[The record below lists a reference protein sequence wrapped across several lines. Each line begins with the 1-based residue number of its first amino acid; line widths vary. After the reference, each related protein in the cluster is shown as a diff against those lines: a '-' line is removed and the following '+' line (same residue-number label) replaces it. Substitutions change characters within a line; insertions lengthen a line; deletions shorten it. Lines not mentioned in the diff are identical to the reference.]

1 MKAANLNARYRKL
14 WGELSLYGKFEHL
27 IAIILA
33 TLIALVIAA
42 ATASLAFDVASDAI
56 KGVGA
61 LKLLDYEEIFG
72 RIMTVLIAFE
82 FNVTIMQVLTS
93 RRHLLQVR
101 TVVLVAILALAR
113 KFIVIDFETE
123 SWEMLI
129 ALAVVVAALG
139 GTYWI
144 IGHADRHV
152 REDGE
157 SDQGK

>member
-27 IAIILA
+27 VAIVLA
-33 TLIALVIAA
+33 ALIAVVIAA
-42 ATASLAFDVASDAI
+42 ATVSLAFDVASSLMR
-56 KGVGA
+56 GTGA
-61 LKLLDYEEIFG
+61 FKLLDYEEIFG

-82 FNVTIMQVLTS
+82 FNVTIMQVLQS

-113 KFIVIDFETE
+113 KFVIIDIDAE
-123 SWEMLI
+123 SAEMLV
-129 ALAVVVAALG
+129 ALAVVVLALG
-139 GTYWI
+139 GTYWL

-152 REDGE
+152 PADDE
-157 SDQGK
+157 SDEGK